1 MSTIVAVVKEGVAC
15 IAADSMTCFGDTLQ
29 PADYDRYHDKVIQ
42 AGESFIG
49 IVGSAAHQL
58 VVETLLT
65 GGDLEYDFSDRRS
78 IFDTLLRMHPVLKE
92 RFYLSPKAEEDDPY
106 ETSHIDALIVNPNGI
121 FGVFALREVFEYTR
135 FWAVGS
141 GAELALGAMY
151 VAYDRLDS
159 AQEIAA
165 IGIQAGA
172 EFNSST
178 ALPMTTYTVYLEGN

>member
-1 MSTIVAVVKEGVAC
+1 MSTIVAVVKDGVAC
-15 IAADSMTCFGDTLQ
+15 IAADSMTSFGDTLQ
-29 PADYDRYHDKVIQ
+29 PADYDRYHDKIIQ

-65 GGDLEYDFSDRRS
+65 GGDFEYDLTDRRS

-92 RFYLSPKAEEDDPY
+92 RFYLSPKQEEDDPY
-106 ETSHIDALIVNPNGI
+106 EASHIDALIVNPNGI

-141 GAELALGAMY
+141 GAEFALGAMY

-178 ALPMTTYTVYLEGN
+178 ALPMTTYTVYLEGD

>member
-1 MSTIVAVVKEGVAC
+1 MSTIVAVVKDGVAC
-15 IAADSMTCFGDTLQ
+15 IAADSMTSFGDTLQ
-29 PADYDRYHDKVIQ
+29 PADYDRYHDKIIQ

-65 GGDLEYDFSDRRS
+65 GGDFEYELTDRRS

-92 RFYLSPKAEEDDPY
+92 RFYLSPKQEEEDPY
-106 ETSHIDALIVNPNGI
+106 EASHIDALIVNPNGI
-121 FGVFALREVFEYTR
+121 FGIYALREVFEYTR

-141 GAELALGAMY
+141 GAEFALGAMY
-151 VAYDRLDS
+151 GAYDRLES

-178 ALPMTTYTVYLEGN
+178 SLPMTSYTVYLEGD

>member
-1 MSTIVAVVKEGVAC
+1 MSSIVAVVKDGVAC
-15 IAADSMTCFGDTLQ
+15 IAADSMTSFGDTLQ
-29 PADYDRYHDKVIQ
+29 PADYDRYHDKIIQ

-65 GGDLEYDFSDRRS
+65 GDDFEYDFTDRRS

-92 RFYLSPKAEEDDPY
+92 RFYLSPKQEEEDPY
-106 ETSHIDALIVNPNGI
+106 EASHIDALIVNPNGI
-121 FGVFALREVFEYTR
+121 FGIYALREVFEYTR

-141 GAELALGAMY
+141 GAEFALGAMY
-151 VAYDRLDS
+151 AAYDRLES

-178 ALPMTTYTVYLEGN
+178 SLPMTSYTVYLEGD

>member
-1 MSTIVAVVKEGVAC
+1 MSTIVAVVKDGVAC
-15 IAADSMTCFGDTLQ
+15 IAADSMTSFGDTLQ
-29 PADYDRYHDKVIQ
+29 PADYDRYHDKIIQ

-65 GGDLEYDFSDRRS
+65 GDDFEYDFGDRRA

-92 RFYLSPKAEEDDPY
+92 RFYLNPKQEEEDPY
-106 ETSHIDALIVNPNGI
+106 EASHIDALIVNPNGI
-121 FGVFALREVFEYTR
+121 FGIYALREVFEYTR

-141 GAELALGAMY
+141 GADFALGAMY
-151 VAYDRLDS
+151 ASYDRLES

-172 EFNSST
+172 EFNSATS
-178 ALPMTTYTVYLEGN
+178 LPMTSYTVYLEVD